1 MPVTVL
7 GILFLLLLGIHV
19 AVTLK
24 TAGRARPETAS
35 APLSTFV
42 FDAAPFI
49 VLCCSG
55 RKMETKK
62 TILGAYLQVT
72 VFALA
77 CYFGYGHGVFSR
89 QLVSPVHIGL
99 GLLAGHLI
107 FGASLLVTQQSL
119 RTAADHFIDFHA
131 LWNFMI
137 ESPAVLFQ
145 FVSVS
150 IAEEMIYRVSLQP
163 LLTAWTD
170 NAIMSIALVAIV
182 FSCVHEHFFRN
193 GFAQSSEFMG
203 FALLLGVLY
212 YWTGSLI
219 LVIVIHAVRNI
230 EIAFLEYLVRL
241 DETESEEIAQ
251 RECEFLAGERLAV
264 FVVAP
269 TRDLDAAYLE
279 YTAWTEAPAHGSVAS
294 GSRTPTKA
302 CGHMEFS

>member
-19 AVTLK
+19 AVILK
-24 TAGRARPETAS
+24 TAGRARPEMGS
-35 APLSTFV
+35 VPLGTFV
-42 FDAAPFI
+42 FDAAPF
-49 VLCCSG
+49 VVVCCSG
-55 RKMETKK
+55 RKLETKK
-62 TILGAYLQVT
+62 TILGAYLQVA

-77 CYFGYGHGVFSR
+77 CYFGHRQGVFSR

-119 RTAADHFIDFHA
+119 RTAAGHFIDFRA

-137 ESPAVLFQ
+137 ESPAVLLQ

-163 LLTAWTD
+163 LLTAWTGS
-170 NAIMSIALVAIV
+170 AILSIALVSVV

-193 GFAQSSEFMG
+193 EFAQSSEFMG

-230 EIAFLEYLVRL
+230 EIAFLEYLVRV

-269 TRDLDAAYLE
+269 ARDPGAAYLE
-279 YTAWTEAPAHGSVAS
+279 YTEWTEPSAHGPVAS
-294 GSRTPTKA
+294 APGTPAKA
-302 CGHMEFS
+302 CRHVEFS

>member
-1 MPVTVL
+1 VTVL

-24 TAGRARPETAS
+24 TAGRARPDTGS
-35 APLSTFV
+35 VPLSTFV
-42 FDAAPFI
+42 FDAAPF
-49 VLCCSG
+49 VVVCCSG
-55 RKMETKK
+55 RKRETKK
-62 TILGAYLQVT
+62 TILGAYLQVA
-72 VFALA
+72 VFVMA
-77 CYFGYGHGVFSR
+77 CYFGYRQGVFSR

-119 RTAADHFIDFHA
+119 RAAADHFIDFRA

-145 FVSVS
+145 FISVS

-163 LLTAWTD
+163 LLTAWMGS
-170 NAIMSIALVAIV
+170 AVLSIALVAIV

-193 GFAQSSEFMG
+193 GFVQSSEFMG

-212 YWTGSLI
+212 YWTGSVI
-219 LVIVIHAVRNI
+219 LVIVIHAVRNM
-230 EIAFLEYLVRL
+230 EIAFLEYLVRV

-269 TRDLDAAYLE
+269 ARDPFAAYLE
-279 YTAWTEAPAHGSVAS
+279 YTAWTEAPSHGSVAS
-294 GSRTPTKA
+294 APRTPAKA
-302 CGHMEFS
+302 CRHMEFS